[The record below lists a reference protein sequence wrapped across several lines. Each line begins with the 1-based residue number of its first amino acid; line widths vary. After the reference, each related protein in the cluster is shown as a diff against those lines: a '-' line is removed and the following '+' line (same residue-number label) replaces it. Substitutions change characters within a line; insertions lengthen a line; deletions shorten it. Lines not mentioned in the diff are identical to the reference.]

1 MYLADKLG
9 FSIKLL
15 GIATQ
20 IETRDGTPAVIQRV
34 HPALV
39 DKNTALGGTH
49 GVLNGLFTLGD
60 FVGPVFSQV
69 IRTIIIMNSS
79 SPRRT
84 QSTGRPG
91 PLRYA
96 SRHHP
101 LCGLTPLSRRGRARG
116 ARRPPPRASPT

>member
-20 IETRDGTPAVIQRV
+20 VETRDGTPAVIQRV

-69 IRTIIIMNSS
+69 ITTIHYELIM
-79 SPRRT
+79 RMADL
-84 QSTGRPG
+84 QAG
-91 PLRYA
+91 PVLSDA
-96 SRHHP
+96 SRGITSDAAPRH
-101 LCGLTPLSRRGRARG
+101 CRAGEGRG
-116 ARRPPPRASPT
+116 ARGDRLRVRL

>member
-84 QSTGRPG
+84 QSTGRPR

-96 SRHHP
+96 SRHH
-101 LCGLTPLSRRGRARG
+101 L
-116 ARRPPPRASPT
+116 